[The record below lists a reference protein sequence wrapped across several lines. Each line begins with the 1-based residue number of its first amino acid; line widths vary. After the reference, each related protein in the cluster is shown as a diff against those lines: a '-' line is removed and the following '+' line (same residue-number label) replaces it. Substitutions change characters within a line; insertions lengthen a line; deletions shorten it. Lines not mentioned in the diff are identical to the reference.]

1 MAKLVFLATL
11 ATLAFVV
18 YMIAF
23 RDPTEAS
30 VERTM
35 TAQFGY
41 QGAQCEEVAT
51 LDSESVFRCS
61 LSRQRGV
68 PGSRTTIR
76 CYWVDADGYVNKG
89 SFEPCQGL

>member
-1 MAKLVFLATL
+1 MALGSI
-11 ATLAFVV
+11 AFVA

-41 QGAQCEEVAT
+41 QGAQCEDVAT
-51 LDSESVFRCS
+51 LDSENVS
-61 LSRQRGV
+61 
-68 PGSRTTIR
+68 
-76 CYWVDADGYVNKG
+76 AAA
-89 SFEPCQGL
+89 